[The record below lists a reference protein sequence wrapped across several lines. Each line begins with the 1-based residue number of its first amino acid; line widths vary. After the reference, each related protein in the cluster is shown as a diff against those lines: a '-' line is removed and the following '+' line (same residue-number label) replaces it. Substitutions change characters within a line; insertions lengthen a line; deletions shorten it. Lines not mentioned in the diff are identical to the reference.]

1 MNALKLTDDELAI
14 VKCALIA
21 MKKNLEMIMD
31 EPIFLNSA
39 ESNKENL
46 QTAFVLAESIM
57 KKIELIERNDA
68 EPTIHGKWI
77 ETTVRGSYAIC
88 CSVCGSENEVITSS
102 NFCPNC
108 GAEMSLEIESDNNE
122 N

>member
-1 MNALKLTDDELAI
+1 MKLIDLDELN
-14 VKCALIA
+14 KY
-21 MKKNLEMIMD
+21 
-31 EPIFLNSA
+31 PIRLN
-39 ESNKENL
+39 NYDKENGNMN
-46 QTAFVLAESIM
+46 FVLGIESVLEWANYLPI
-57 KKIELIERNDA
+57 IEAKSI
-68 EPTIHGKWI
+68 IYGKWI

-88 CSVCGSENEVITSS
+88 CSVCGSENEVITPS